1 MGLIDGEKRYVHSL
15 HPQAEGLGCEP
26 FGSDVEE
33 FHVAIDAVVQVDV
46 DLPADRPEWIARA
59 RMPSLRSRSTWSFIR
74 AISGVTTMHTPS
86 EASPGI

>member
-46 DLPADRPEWIARA
+46 DL
-59 RMPSLRSRSTWSFIR
+59 
-74 AISGVTTMHTPS
+74 SGR
-86 EASPGI
+86 